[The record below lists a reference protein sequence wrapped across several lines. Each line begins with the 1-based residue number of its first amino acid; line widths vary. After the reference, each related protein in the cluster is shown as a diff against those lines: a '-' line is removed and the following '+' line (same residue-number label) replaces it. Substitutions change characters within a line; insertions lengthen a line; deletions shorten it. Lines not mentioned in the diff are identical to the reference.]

1 MNCEVTLRK
10 VRRAFVHARDQRDT
24 SSAMTKVKICCMG
37 SVQEARM
44 ALELGASAIGLVS
57 RMPSG
62 PGPIE
67 EDLIAAIIGALP
79 RSVDTFL
86 LTCETTADA
95 IIAQQRRTGA
105 RTLQLV
111 DEVEDGAHERLRESL
126 DGVRLVQVIHVVG
139 ERSIAEAVDIAPK
152 VDALLLDSG
161 NPALAVKELGGTGR
175 RHDWSVSRR
184 IVEASPVPVFLAGG
198 LNASNVREAIDTVL
212 PYGVDVCSGVR
223 SDGKLDRGKLT
234 AFMNEVS

>member
-1 MNCEVTLRK
+1 
-10 VRRAFVHARDQRDT
+10 
-24 SSAMTKVKICCMG
+24 VKICCMG
-37 SVQEARM
+37 SVDEARM

-67 EDLIAAIIGALP
+67 EELIAEIIAALP
-79 RSVDTFL
+79 PDVDSFL

-105 RTLQLV
+105 KTLQLV
-111 DEVEDGAHERLRESL
+111 DTVEAGVHQMVRESL
-126 DGVRLVQVIHVVG
+126 PGVRIVQVIHVVG
-139 ERSIAEAVDIAPK
+139 ERSIDEAVGIAPK

-175 RHDWSVSRR
+175 RHDWSISRR
-184 IVEASPVPVFLAGG
+184 IVEASPVPVYLAGG
-198 LNASNVREAIDTVL
+198 LNSSNVREAIDTVR
-212 PYGVDVCSGVR
+212 PFGVDVCSGVR
-223 SDGKLDRGKLT
+223 TEGRLDREKLT
-234 AFMNEVS
+234 AFMNQVN